1 MWLPSLGVAPQP
13 GTQDLPQAPRGTE
26 VVDTVDLGLG
36 WLVTG
41 LEGPAVGCQPTEGQ
55 GLAPGNPV
63 VRVQR
68 DGACDGTADLGSPG
82 PSS

>member
-1 MWLPSLGVAPQP
+1 MQLPSLGVAPQP
-13 GTQDLPQAPRGTE
+13 GTQDLPRAPRDTE
-26 VVDTVDLGLG
+26 VVDTVDLGLC
-36 WLVTG
+36 WLFAG

-55 GLAPGNPV
+55 RLAPGNPV

-68 DGACDGTADLGSPG
+68 DGACDGAADLGRPG

>member
-41 LEGPAVGCQPTEGQ
+41 LSAHRRPGTGTRKPCCEGTEGR
-55 GLAPGNPV
+55 GL
-63 VRVQR
+63 
-68 DGACDGTADLGSPG
+68 
-82 PSS
+82 